1 MTGGI
6 DPQLQSHKDRAV
18 QLAASIQ
25 NTKDIIAGN
34 FEFIISKKNFQ
45 KKNFSKIFKFF
56 FLATKIRLEHET
68 EGRNKVEARLRRVR
82 SEMTRAK
89 IKQNRSYRNKA
100 IRKA

>member
-34 FEFIISKKNFQ
+34 FEFIILKKTLN
-45 KKNFSKIFKFF
+45 KIFKN
-56 FLATKIRLEHET
+56 LKKNSSDE
-68 EGRNKVEARLRRVR
+68 NK
-82 SEMTRAK
+82 TRT
-89 IKQNRSYRNKA
+89 
-100 IRKA
+100 

>member
-34 FEFIISKKNFQ
+34 FEFIISKKIFE
-45 KKNFSKIFKFF
+45 KKKISKIFKIFF
-56 FLATKIRLEHET
+56 F
-68 EGRNKVEARLRRVR
+68 
-82 SEMTRAK
+82 
-89 IKQNRSYRNKA
+89 
-100 IRKA
+100 

>member
-34 FEFIISKKNFQ
+34 FEFIISKKNF
-45 KKNFSKIFKFF
+45 KSFKNF

>member
-34 FEFIISKKNFQ
+34 FEFIISKINFQ
-45 KKNFSKIFKFF
+45 KKFSKILIFF
-56 FLATKIRLEHET
+56 SSDE
-68 EGRNKVEARLRRVR
+68 NK
-82 SEMTRAK
+82 TRT
-89 IKQNRSYRNKA
+89 
-100 IRKA
+100 

>member
-34 FEFIISKKNFQ
+34 FEFIISKKNFEKKKFQ
-45 KKNFSKIFKFF
+45 KFLIFFSSDENK
-56 FLATKIRLEHET
+56 TRT
-68 EGRNKVEARLRRVR
+68 WDGRSK
-82 SEMTRAK
+82 
-89 IKQNRSYRNKA
+89 
-100 IRKA
+100 

>member
-34 FEFIISKKNFQ
+34 FEFIISKKTWKKSF
-45 KKNFSKIFKFF
+45 KNFYNFF
-56 FLATKIRLEHET
+56 
-68 EGRNKVEARLRRVR
+68 
-82 SEMTRAK
+82 
-89 IKQNRSYRNKA
+89 
-100 IRKA
+100 

>member
-34 FEFIISKKNFQ
+34 FEFIISKK
-45 KKNFSKIFKFF
+45 KNFEKKLSKIFKFF
-56 FLATKIRLEHET
+56 SSNE
-68 EGRNKVEARLRRVR
+68 NK
-82 SEMTRAK
+82 TRT
-89 IKQNRSYRNKA
+89 
-100 IRKA
+100 

>member
-34 FEFIISKKNFQ
+34 FEYI
-45 KKNFSKIFKFF
+45 IFKK
-56 FLATKIRLEHET
+56 KILQNSQF
-68 EGRNKVEARLRRVR
+68 RNNIQFSTFSDENK
-82 SEMTRAK
+82 TRA
-89 IKQNRSYRNKA
+89 
-100 IRKA
+100 

>member
-34 FEFIISKKNFQ
+34 FEFIILKKTLKNFQ
-45 KKNFSKIFKFF
+45 KSKKKI
-56 FLATKIRLEHET
+56 LATKIRLDHET

>member
-34 FEFIISKKNFQ
+34 FEYIIFQNNFFFQ
-45 KKNFSKIFKFF
+45 KFKFSK
-56 FLATKIRLEHET
+56 
-68 EGRNKVEARLRRVR
+68 
-82 SEMTRAK
+82 
-89 IKQNRSYRNKA
+89 
-100 IRKA
+100 

>member
-34 FEFIISKKNFQ
+34 FKFIILKKTLN
-45 KKNFSKIFKFF
+45 KIFKN
-56 FLATKIRLEHET
+56 LKKNSSDE
-68 EGRNKVEARLRRVR
+68 NK
-82 SEMTRAK
+82 TRT
-89 IKQNRSYRNKA
+89 
-100 IRKA
+100 

>member
-34 FEFIISKKNFQ
+34 FWIYNLSFFSNL
-45 KKNFSKIFKFF
+45 FSKI
-56 FLATKIRLEHET
+56 LSQKI
-68 EGRNKVEARLRRVR
+68 
-82 SEMTRAK
+82 SF
-89 IKQNRSYRNKA
+89 SD
-100 IRKA
+100 

>member
-34 FEFIISKKNFQ
+34 FEFIISKKVGI
-45 KKNFSKIFKFF
+45 KISKISKIF

>member
-34 FEFIISKKNFQ
+34 FEFIIPKKNLE
-45 KKNFSKIFKFF
+45 KIFQNFLQFF
-56 FLATKIRLEHET
+56 
-68 EGRNKVEARLRRVR
+68 
-82 SEMTRAK
+82 
-89 IKQNRSYRNKA
+89 
-100 IRKA
+100 

>member
-34 FEFIISKKNFQ
+34 FEFIISKKNYL
-45 KKNFSKIFKFF
+45 KKISKIFKIFF
-56 FLATKIRLEHET
+56 
-68 EGRNKVEARLRRVR
+68 
-82 SEMTRAK
+82 
-89 IKQNRSYRNKA
+89 
-100 IRKA
+100 

>member
-34 FEFIISKKNFQ
+34 FEFIILKKTLKNFQ
-45 KKNFSKIFKFF
+45 KSKKKF
-56 FLATKIRLEHET
+56 
-68 EGRNKVEARLRRVR
+68 
-82 SEMTRAK
+82 
-89 IKQNRSYRNKA
+89 
-100 IRKA
+100 

>member
-45 KKNFSKIFKFF
+45 KCLIFFSSD
-56 FLATKIRLEHET
+56 E
-68 EGRNKVEARLRRVR
+68 NK
-82 SEMTRAK
+82 TRT
-89 IKQNRSYRNKA
+89 
-100 IRKA
+100 

>member
-34 FEFIISKKNFQ
+34 FEFIISKKTL
-45 KKNFSKIFKFF
+45 KLSKIFKIFF
-56 FLATKIRLEHET
+56 
-68 EGRNKVEARLRRVR
+68 
-82 SEMTRAK
+82 
-89 IKQNRSYRNKA
+89 
-100 IRKA
+100 

>member
-34 FEFIISKKNFQ
+34 FEFIISKKKILKKNFQ
-45 KKNFSKIFKFF
+45 KFLNF

>member
-34 FEFIISKKNFQ
+34 FEFIISKKKFRKKIL
-45 KKNFSKIFKFF
+45 KKNFEKKIFKNF
-56 FLATKIRLEHET
+56 
-68 EGRNKVEARLRRVR
+68 
-82 SEMTRAK
+82 
-89 IKQNRSYRNKA
+89 
-100 IRKA
+100 

>member
-34 FEFIISKKNFQ
+34 FEFIILKKKTLNKIFKNSKKN
-45 KKNFSKIFKFF
+45 SSD
-56 FLATKIRLEHET
+56 E
-68 EGRNKVEARLRRVR
+68 NKTR
-82 SEMTRAK
+82 S
-89 IKQNRSYRNKA
+89 
-100 IRKA
+100 

>member
-34 FEFIISKKNFQ
+34 FKFIILKKTLKNFQ
-45 KKNFSKIFKFF
+45 KSKKKI
-56 FLATKIRLEHET
+56 LATKIRLDHET

>member
-34 FEFIISKKNFQ
+34 FEFIISKKNLEKNFQ
-45 KKNFSKIFKFF
+45 KFLQF
-56 FLATKIRLEHET
+56 FLATKIRLDHET

>member
-25 NTKDIIAGN
+25 NTKDIIA
-34 FEFIISKKNFQ
+34 
-45 KKNFSKIFKFF
+45 
-56 FLATKIRLEHET
+56 ATKIRLDHEV

-89 IKQNRSYRNKA
+89 IKQNRSYRTNA

>member
-34 FEFIISKKNFQ
+34 FSIHNFH
-45 KKNFSKIFKFF
+45 FFFKIFFEIFKSKFF
-56 FLATKIRLEHET
+56 SATKIRLEHET

>member
-34 FEFIISKKNFQ
+34 FEFIISKKKFQ
-45 KKNFSKIFKFF
+45 K
-56 FLATKIRLEHET
+56 FL
-68 EGRNKVEARLRRVR
+68 
-82 SEMTRAK
+82 
-89 IKQNRSYRNKA
+89 
-100 IRKA
+100 

>member
-34 FEFIISKKNFQ
+34 FEFIILEKKLW
-45 KKNFSKIFKFF
+45 KKF
-56 FLATKIRLEHET
+56 E
-68 EGRNKVEARLRRVR
+68 
-82 SEMTRAK
+82 K
-89 IKQNRSYRNKA
+89 IKK
-100 IRKA
+100 KF